1 MRLLWAPLA
10 VQRVSEYA
18 EYIARDRPAAAV
30 HWAEGIFEVVER
42 LEQFPFSGRE
52 VEEVRREDV
61 REVVHGG
68 VRIIY
73 RAEETRV
80 LILTVRHQ
88 RQLLDE
94 TELAS
99 EV

>member
-1 MRLLWAPLA
+1 LA
-10 VQRVSEYA
+10 VQCVNEYA
-18 EYIARDRPAAAV
+18 EFIARDRPAAAV
-30 HWAEGIFEVVER
+30 HWAEGIFDAVER

-73 RAEETRV
+73 RVEETRV

-94 TELAS
+94 TELAN
-99 EV
+99 EA

>member
-1 MRLLWAPLA
+1 MRLFWSPLA
-10 VQRVSEYA
+10 VQRVGDFA

-30 HWAEGIFEVVER
+30 AWAEGVFAAVER
-42 LEQFPFSGRE
+42 LEQFPFSGCE
-52 VEEVRREDV
+52 VEEVRREDI

-73 RAEETRV
+73 RIEETRI

-88 RQLLDE
+88 RQLLDDR
-94 TELAS
+94 ELES
-99 EV
+99 ES

>member
-1 MRLLWAPLA
+1 MRLVWSPLA
-10 VQRVSEYA
+10 VQRVNEYV
-18 EYIARDRPAAAV
+18 EFIARDRPATAV
-30 HWAEGIFEVVER
+30 QWAEGVFAAVER
-42 LEQFPFSGRE
+42 LERFPFSGRE

-61 REVVHGG
+61 REVVNQG

-73 RAEETRV
+73 RVEAKRV

-94 TELAS
+94 LPTDE
-99 EV
+99 